1 MERQMHI
8 NEAKEIVDYINRIIS
23 MGQVLNFKAEDYIS
37 ELQMLVD
44 NIEYDIQEMDG
55 YYNQLAQAYEQHDDA
70 MVVANG

>member
-1 MERQMHI
+1 MHI

-37 ELQMLVD
+37 ELQMLAD
-44 NIEYDIQEMDG
+44 NIDYDIQEMDD